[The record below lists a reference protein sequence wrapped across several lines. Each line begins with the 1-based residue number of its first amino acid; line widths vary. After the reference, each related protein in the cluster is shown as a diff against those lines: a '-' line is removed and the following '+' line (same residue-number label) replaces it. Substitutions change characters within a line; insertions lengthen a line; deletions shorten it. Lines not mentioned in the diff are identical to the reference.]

1 MKRSDSQPF
10 RAPPVPAS
18 LTPSYIQAPMNVAR
32 RAELDSAYASFLP
45 LPPNPAPVH
54 LSSLPPFRPP
64 ALPPSSGLPVVFPLL
79 PLPPPSLPSF
89 LPSSPS
95 CRNHIVSKCTRI
107 NTYSPEGRAFFGGG
121 ASGPS
126 ATPGDQRSLSETALV
141 QRSGAVEARS
151 FNPRNTS
158 SNNSRRRPRGTPS

>member
-1 MKRSDSQPF
+1 
-10 RAPPVPAS
+10 
-18 LTPSYIQAPMNVAR
+18 MNVAR
-32 RAELDSAYASFLP
+32 RAELDSAYASFP
-45 LPPNPAPVH
+45 SRPIPPRPV
-54 LSSLPPFRPP
+54 ST
-64 ALPPSSGLPVVFPLL
+64 
-79 PLPPPSLPSF
+79 PSLSLLWPSLSYPSPSPFSSRPPSF

-95 CRNHIVSKCTRI
+95 CRNYIVSKNTRI
-107 NTYSPEGRAFFGGG
+107 NTYSLARAFFGGG

-151 FNPRNTS
+151 FNPLNTS